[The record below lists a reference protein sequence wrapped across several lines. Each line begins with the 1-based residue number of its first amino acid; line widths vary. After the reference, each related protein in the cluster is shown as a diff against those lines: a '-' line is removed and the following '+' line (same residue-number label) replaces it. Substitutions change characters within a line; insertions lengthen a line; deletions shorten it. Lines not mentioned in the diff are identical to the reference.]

1 MGQQSGRH
9 AKASAAHRKRNKGKG
24 KGKAGG
30 SGSGGGGGSGG
41 KARRSL
47 ELQEQQAELERA
59 ADCGDV
65 ETIRTLAAAGAD
77 PLRRFLTTGA
87 SRLLGMGDTR
97 GVVGPSVT
105 SMPGSIA

>member
-1 MGQQSGRH
+1 VGQQSGRH

-77 PLRRFLTTGA
+77 LDGTGA
-87 SRLLGMGDTR
+87 LGLTALVRLLLTR
-97 GVVGPSVT
+97 LYWTVVRVHT
-105 SMPGSIA
+105 